1 MIEIRNLN
9 FSYSK
14 KKPILKNVNLNL
26 QSGNIFGLLG
36 KNGAGKSTLL
46 KNIAGLLFPR
56 QGTVTVFGYHAHE
69 RLPQFL
75 REIYIIPEEF
85 SLPAFTIKKYVDIY
99 AVFYPRFS
107 QEQFYHSLEEF
118 KLNPKEKLTTLSY
131 GQKKKVI
138 IGFGLASN
146 CNLLLMDEPT
156 NGLDIPSKSQFRKIV
171 AAAATEERCF
181 IISTHQVK
189 DVENL
194 IDPIIILDQGEIIFH
209 QTFENVSKRLA
220 FAVQQELVE
229 DEQVVYAQSVLGGY
243 SVVTENRTG
252 EEGSIDL
259 EILFNSITSGT
270 DKINQIFKN

>member
-1 MIEIRNLN
+1 MIEIENLT

-14 KKPILKNVNLNL
+14 KRPVLKNLNL
-26 QSGNIFGLLG
+26 ELQPGNIFGLLG

-46 KNIAGLLFPR
+46 KNIAGLLFPK
-56 QGTVTVFGYHAHE
+56 QGSVKVLGHPTHL

-75 REIYIIPEEF
+75 REIYVIPEEF
-85 SLPAFTIKKYVDIY
+85 SLPSFTINQYVDIY
-99 AVFYPRFS
+99 SVFYPRFS
-107 QEQFYHSLEEF
+107 KDQFYRSLEEF
-118 KLNPKEKLTTLSY
+118 KLDPKEKLTALSY

-171 AAAATEERCF
+171 ASSATEERCF

-194 IDPIIILDQGEIIFH
+194 IDPIVIMDQGEIIFH
-209 QTFENVSKRLA
+209 QTFEMVSKKLA
-220 FAVQQELVE
+220 FEVQQELVDSE
-229 DEQVVYAQSVLGGY
+229 HIVYSQSVLGGY

-259 EILFNSITSGT
+259 EILFNSITSST
-270 DKINQIFKN
+270 DKIHQIFKQ